1 MKKKIA
7 LALALAASCVAL
19 ATATGAT
26 ATPGSPASGTQEF
39 TATFDERL
47 AGPNLV
53 IRLHLEGTWFGTFAG
68 SVTGDVMEVVRATGD
83 SRPHGFTTCVCT
95 VEGRSGTV
103 TFVSVIAASLDPVTF
118 EFHLQGRLVA
128 VQATG
133 ELAGLHAVIDVVLD
147 SATFITTYSG
157 SYHFD

>member
-1 MKKKIA
+1 MKRKIA
-7 LALALAASCVAL
+7 LAAALAASCVAL
-19 ATATGAT
+19 VTATGAT
-26 ATPGSPASGTQEF
+26 ATPGSPASGMQEF
-39 TATFDERL
+39 TATFDERT

-53 IRLHLEGTWFGTFAG
+53 IHLHFEGTWFGTFAG
-68 SVTGDVMEVVRATGD
+68 SVTGDAMEVVRATGD
-83 SRPHGFTTCVCT
+83 SRPHGVTTCVCT

-118 EFHLQGRLVA
+118 DFHLFGRLVT

-147 SATFITTYSG
+147 PATFKTTYSG